1 MGRIFENK
9 NEVIIIK
16 NINNMKKL
24 VIFSLAMLAIG
35 FTTKAQTTVSKL
47 SIGDVRIVTNDAV
60 IQMSPFE
67 YIAFEGFVKN
77 IVEDHKHYTRM
88 SVQTTI
94 TLQDINPN
102 ADPYVDFVY
111 DEYSG
116 FLVGDSNYM
125 YVDPSELYEAM
136 IAFDNDDNNS
146 EEIVP
151 TK

>member
-94 TLQDINPN
+94 TLQDINSN
-102 ADPYVDFVY
+102 AEPYVDFVY

-136 IAFDNDDNNS
+136 IAFGNDDNNS

>member
-1 MGRIFENK
+1 
-9 NEVIIIK
+9 
-16 NINNMKKL
+16 MKKL

-47 SIGDVRIVTNDAV
+47 SIGDIRIVTNDAV

-94 TLQDINPN
+94 TMQDINSN

>member
-1 MGRIFENK
+1 
-9 NEVIIIK
+9 
-16 NINNMKKL
+16 MKKL

-94 TLQDINPN
+94 TLPDINPN

-116 FLVGDSNYM
+116 FLVGDSSYM
-125 YVDPSELYEAM
+125 YVDPSELYDAM
-136 IAFDNDDNNS
+136 IEYDNSNNNDSSINS
-146 EEIVP
+146 EGIVP